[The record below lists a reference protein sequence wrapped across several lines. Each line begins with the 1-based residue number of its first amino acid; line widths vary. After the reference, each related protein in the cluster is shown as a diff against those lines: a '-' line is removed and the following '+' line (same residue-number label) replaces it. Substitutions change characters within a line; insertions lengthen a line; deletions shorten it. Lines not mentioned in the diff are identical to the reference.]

1 MSKGGPGG
9 GLSDGGCCCCCCCCR
24 FMVERRGGFCL
35 LFLRR
40 RCCCCCCCCCRG
52 CCCSCGGSGRA
63 VYWLLALCTG
73 EKKLF
78 SETLMYLLCILLLT
92 DLLFASESGRVVF
105 SCSTSMS
112 RCRTV
117 PGSSPPAPVPGRCP
131 CTSTW
136 PWACACARVLEKPD
150 LTVCLLLLLSWGPS
164 GRAKVA
170 YG

>member
-1 MSKGGPGG
+1 
-9 GLSDGGCCCCCCCCR
+9 
-24 FMVERRGGFCL
+24 
-35 LFLRR
+35 
-40 RCCCCCCCCCRG
+40 
-52 CCCSCGGSGRA
+52 
-63 VYWLLALCTG
+63 
-73 EKKLF
+73 
-78 SETLMYLLCILLLT
+78 MYLLCILLLT

-105 SCSTSMS
+105 SCSTS
-112 RCRTV
+112 
-117 PGSSPPAPVPGRCP
+117 SSPPAPVSGRCP

>member
-1 MSKGGPGG
+1 M
-9 GLSDGGCCCCCCCCR
+9 
-24 FMVERRGGFCL
+24 L
-35 LFLRR
+35 LLLLPRWLLLLLRR
-40 RCCCCCCCCCRG
+40 RQRK
-52 CCCSCGGSGRA
+52 GSVLVTGTLHGR
-63 VYWLLALCTG
+63 
-73 EKKLF
+73 KKLF
-78 SETLMYLLCILLLT
+78 SETLMYLVCIPLLT
-92 DLLFASESGRVVF
+92 DLLFASDSGRVVF

-131 CTSTW
+131 CTSTC